1 MIIIESRKNDREKSR
16 EVEQLSEQFISQE
29 RGVRC
34 KLRYWTYF
42 VVIMRKF
49 HFFEAFVFFL
59 PILLRNML
67 FYVLYR
73 GLTKW

>member
-34 KLRYWTYF
+34 KLWYWTDF
-42 VVIMRKF
+42 VVIIEKS
-49 HFFEAFVFFL
+49 HFFEASVFFF
-59 PILLRNML
+59 L
-67 FYVLYR
+67 FC
-73 GLTKW
+73 